1 MKKIFLLSSLILL
14 IISCTKEVDSPALL
28 NQVSSL
34 QSQVATLQSQVA
46 AGSTLQ
52 TQLNTKSAE
61 LTAAVAN
68 YNASQASLAESQA
81 AYATLEE
88 AYTDLSLAYNEIT
101 DTVSLWFEN
110 AQGVYQFYTTINGVR
125 TGADYLWDLGV
136 TFPGGDSSVYGIPY
150 FNEYYGNG
158 GTCYTLSEDSS
169 LGPDAEV
176 YISEA
181 SFNDLGIIAYDLDA
195 SSFSIFDINLN
206 YNKVNQAIS
215 ITNFSAGI
223 YFKIYWYDTDFNLIG
238 TLGNYANSSPNAPLT
253 SAQITALVVCD

>member
-1 MKKIFLLSSLILL
+1 MKKIFLLFSLILL

-88 AYTDLSLAYNEIT
+88 AYTDLSLAYGEIQ

-110 AQGVYQFYTTINGVR
+110 TQGVYQFYTTVNGVR

-136 TFPGGDSSVYGIPY
+136 TGADATTYGTPY

-169 LGPDAEV
+169 LGIDAKV
-176 YISEA
+176 YIDRA
-181 SFNDLGIIAYDLDA
+181 SYDDLGIIAYDLDA
-195 SSFSIFDINLN
+195 SNFSIFDINLN
-206 YNKVNQAIS
+206 YDKINQS
-215 ITNFSAGI
+215 LKITRFSDGIRFYI
-223 YFKIYWYDTDFNLIG
+223 YFYDTDFNLIG
-238 TLGNYANSSPNAPLT
+238 TLDNLSNSGSNPALT
-253 SAQITALVVCD
+253 QAQINAIVVCD

>member
-61 LTAAVAN
+61 LTSAVAN

-81 AYATLEE
+81 AYSTLED
-88 AYTDLSLAYNEIT
+88 AYEELSFAYNEIQE
-101 DTVSLWFEN
+101 TVNNWFYN
-110 AQGVYQFYTTINGVR
+110 AEGVYQFYVNNNGVR
-125 TGADYLWDLGV
+125 VADYVWDLG
-136 TFPGGDSSVYGIPY
+136 TTPDSDGYEGIYGIPY
-150 FNEYYGNG
+150 FEEYISD
-158 GTCYTLSEDSS
+158 GTCYSLSAATS
-169 LGPDAEV
+169 LNQEARV

-181 SFNDLGIIAYDLDA
+181 SFNDLSIWAYDLAA
-195 SSFSIFDINLN
+195 SNYSIFDINLN
-206 YNKVNQAIS
+206 YDFVYQRIS
-215 ITNFSAGI
+215 ITNTSNGI
-223 YFKIYWYDTDFNLIG
+223 YVLIAWYDTSYNLIG
-238 TLGNYANSSPNAPLT
+238 TLGNTSNSSPLSPST
-253 SAQITALVVCD
+253 QAQINAITICD

>member
-1 MKKIFLLSSLILL
+1 MKKLILL
-14 IISCTKEVDSPALL
+14 IAVINIISCTKEVDSPALL
-28 NQVSSL
+28 SQVASL
-34 QSQVATLQSQVA
+34 QGQVATLQSQVA

-88 AYTDLSLAYNEIT
+88 AYTDLSLAYDEIQ

-110 AQGVYQFYTTINGVR
+110 AQGVYQFYTTVNGVR

-136 TFPGGDSSVYGIPY
+136 TGADATTYGTPY

-158 GTCYTLSEDSS
+158 GTCITLSEDSS
-169 LGPDAEV
+169 LGPDARV
-176 YISEA
+176 YIQEA
-181 SFNDLGIIAYDLDA
+181 SFDDLGIIAYDLEA
-195 SSFSIFDINLN
+195 SNFSVFDINLN
-206 YNKVNQAIS
+206 YNKINQSLNIIRRS
-215 ITNFSAGI
+215 NGI
-223 YFKIYWYDTDFNLIG
+223 YFLINFYDTDFNKIG
-238 TLGNYANSSPNAPLT
+238 SIDNLSNSSPNPPLT
-253 SAQITALVVCD
+253 SAQINALVVCD

>member
-81 AYATLEE
+81 AYSTLED
-88 AYTDLSLAYNEIT
+88 AYTDLSLAYQEIE
-101 DTVSLWFEN
+101 DSVSYWFEN
-110 AQGVYQFYTTINGVR
+110 TQGVYNFYTTVNGVR

-136 TFPGGDSSVYGIPY
+136 TGADEDTFGIPY

-158 GTCYTLSEDSS
+158 GTCYTLSTDSS
-169 LGPDAEV
+169 LGNDARV
-176 YISEA
+176 YIQEVSLD
-181 SFNDLGIIAYDLDA
+181 DLAIIAYDLDA
-195 SSFSIFDINLN
+195 SDFSIFNINLN
-206 YNKVNQAIS
+206 YDKINQGLS
-215 ITNFSAGI
+215 ITRRAGGI
-223 YFKIYWYDTDFNLIG
+223 YFRVAFYDLDFNLIG
-238 TLGNYANSSPNAPLT
+238 TTSNFNNASPNPPLT
-253 SAQITALVVCD
+253 QAQINALVICD

>member
-110 AQGVYQFYTTINGVR
+110 AQGVYQFYTTVNGVR

-169 LGPDAEV
+169 LGPDEKV

-195 SSFSIFDINLN
+195 SNFSIFFFYFN

-253 SAQITALVVCD
+253 SAQINALVVCD

>member
-68 YNASQASLAESQA
+68 YNASQASLTESQA

-88 AYTDLSLAYNEIT
+88 AYTDLSLAYGEIQ

-110 AQGVYQFYTTINGVR
+110 TQGVYQFYTTVNGVR

-136 TFPGGDSSVYGIPY
+136 TGADATTYGIPY

-169 LGPDAEV
+169 LGQDAKV
-176 YISEA
+176 YIDRA
-181 SFNDLGIIAYDLDA
+181 SYDDLGVIAYDLDA
-195 SSFSIFDINLN
+195 SNFSIFDINLN
-206 YNKVNQAIS
+206 YNKINQS
-215 ITNFSAGI
+215 LRITRFSDGI
-223 YFKIYWYDTDFNLIG
+223 RFYIFFYDTDFNLIG
-238 TLGNYANSSPNAPLT
+238 TLDNISNSSSNPALT
-253 SAQITALVVCD
+253 QAQINALVVCD

>member
-81 AYATLEE
+81 AYATLED
-88 AYTDLSLAYNEIT
+88 AYEELSVAYNEIQE
-101 DTVSLWFEN
+101 TVSFWFEN
-110 AQGVYQFYTTINGVR
+110 TEGVYQFYTVENGVR
-125 TGADYLWDLGV
+125 TGVDYIWDLGV
-136 TFPGGDSSVYGIPY
+136 TFPDGDSSLYGIPY
-150 FNEYYGNG
+150 FDSYYGTG
-158 GTCYTLSEDSS
+158 GCYTLSEESS
-169 LGPDAEV
+169 LTDDSRV

-181 SFNDLGIIAYDLDA
+181 SFNDLVIIAYDLDA
-195 SSFSIFDINLN
+195 SKISVFDINLN
-206 YNKVNQAIS
+206 YDTVYQTLNLTRVS
-215 ITNFSAGI
+215 GGI
-223 YFKIYWYDTDFNLIG
+223 YFGIYWYDTSWNLIG
-238 TLGNYANSSPNAPLT
+238 SISNTANSSPNAPLNT
-253 SAQITALVVCD
+253 AQINALVVCD